1 MVHIDLQC
9 TMEPTQTAA
18 YDPIF
23 WLHHSFI
30 DKVWADRQNNP
41 DLPQMTNEELKD
53 TILEPF
59 GSTLGS
65 FGHPLFKK
73 APGYFPV
80 SPFLEV

>member
-30 DKVWADRQNNP
+30 DKVWAEKQNKPNSFE
-41 DLPQMTNEELKD
+41 MTNNELED
-53 TILEPF
+53 TMLEPF
-59 GSTLGS
+59 KSNYSNT
-65 FGHPLFKK
+65 
-73 APGYFPV
+73 
-80 SPFLEV
+80 